1 MFVTDEEAER
11 RLNHKDNLSLVLLK
25 NHKLSASNGK
35 GNKTNHK
42 GSRKGVPDLTPFMRE
57 LIGTTAHLDTAKSTA
72 DAFGVSA
79 HQAHNLKHGKLAQSG
94 PVNPDLEKR
103 IVGNLLKA
111 KDTAADIVM
120 KTLGLVNS
128 QEGQIEIAN
137 LGVKDK
143 MEVAGRAAGIIDK
156 LTPKDRGNIDNST
169 KVVIFAPMQRKEAE
183 FEVVEIESVS
193 RQ

>member
-25 NHKLSASNGK
+25 NQKLTGSNGK
-35 GNKTNHK
+35 GNRTNHR

-72 DAFGVSA
+72 KTFGVSS
-79 HQAHNLKHGKLAQSG
+79 HQAHNLKHGKLSQSG
-94 PVNPDLEKR
+94 PVNSDLEKR

-120 KTLGLVNS
+120 RTLGLVS
-128 QEGQIEIAN
+128 SEAGQAEIQELN
-137 LGVKDK
+137 VKDK

-156 LTPKDRGNIDNST
+156 LTPKDRINQDNST
-169 KVVIFAPMQRKEAE
+169 KVVIFAPMQRKETE